1 MGIQIYQIRFIRS
14 MRVIGV
20 PILFMMSS
28 EFLFHYLFFPVSILS
43 LSYSKMSTPLAN
55 RKITLVQATAINMI
69 DMVGIGPFVVMPFVV
84 AQFSSGL
91 FIWAWIFGAFT
102 AFVDAMTWS
111 ELGAKYP
118 LAGGTYN
125 FHRIA
130 FGKKGGRLM
139 SFLFVWQTSI
149 QAPLVVASAA
159 IGFAQYLTYIVPLEA
174 GQQKMV
180 SGALVILVFLLL
192 YRKIETIGKIS
203 VIMGSIVV
211 LTIVW
216 IIISGL
222 IAQQHPVKFLP
233 TGEDS
238 FFSYALW
245 AAVGQAS
252 VKTVYAYLGYY
263 NVCHLGGEI
272 KNPGK
277 NIPRSIFISIFGI
290 TTLYLLMNISVM
302 GVIPWQSVNG
312 NDKYLV
318 STFMQLIYGQ
328 QAGIIITVL
337 ILCIAFSSLFAVVLG
352 YSRVPYAAA
361 VDGNFFKPFARL
373 HPTKNFPHISLLVLC
388 LLGFIFSLLFRLS
401 DVISSI
407 LAMRILVQFIGQAT
421 GVVLLRKRNWSSELP
436 FKMWL
441 YPLPVILS
449 IAIWIFLFLSTG
461 WFALWGSLIAIAGIF
476 IYFIKDR
483 YWDGKRSR
491 ESGVGSH

>member
-1 MGIQIYQIRFIRS
+1 
-14 MRVIGV
+14 
-20 PILFMMSS
+20 
-28 EFLFHYLFFPVSILS
+28 
-43 LSYSKMSTPLAN
+43 MSTALTN
-55 RKITLVQATAINMI
+55 RKINLLQATSINMI

-84 AQFSSGL
+84 AQFHSGL

-102 AFVDAMTWS
+102 ALVDAMTWS
-111 ELGAKYP
+111 ELGARYP

-130 FGKKGGRLM
+130 FGEKGGKLM

-149 QAPLVVASAA
+149 QGPLVIASAS
-159 IGFAQYLTYIVPLEA
+159 IGFAQYLTYLVPLDA
-174 GQQKMV
+174 WQQKAV
-180 SGALVILVFLLL
+180 SGGLVLLVFLLL

-222 IAQQHPVKFLP
+222 SNQQQSIQFLP
-233 TGEDS
+233 DGNES
-238 FFSYALW
+238 FFSYAFW
-245 AAVGQAS
+245 AAIGQAS

-272 KNPGK
+272 KDPGR

-290 TTLYLLMNISVM
+290 ATLYLLMNISVM
-302 GVIPWQSVNG
+302 SVMPWQAIDAN
-312 NDKYLV
+312 NKYLV
-318 STFMQLIYGQ
+318 SSFMERLYGST
-328 QAGIIITVL
+328 AGITVTVL

-361 VDGNFFKPFARL
+361 ADGNFFSVFGKL
-373 HPTKNFPHISLLVLC
+373 HPTKHFPHISLIILC
-388 LLGFIFSLLFRLS
+388 TVGFVFSLSFRLS

-407 LAMRILVQFIGQAT
+407 LAMRIIVQFIGQSV
-421 GVVLLRKRNWSSELP
+421 GLVLLRRKNGTAGLP

-441 YPLPVILS
+441 YPLPVMVS
-449 IAIWIFLFLSTG
+449 IAIWIFLFTSTG
-461 WFALWGSLIAIAGIF
+461 WFALWGSLIALA
-476 IYFIKDR
+476 
-483 YWDGKRSR
+483 
-491 ESGVGSH
+491 GVGVYFLVSPKREDGSRKTEDGSPKKVADD

>member
-1 MGIQIYQIRFIRS
+1 MFTGDKQYNILQRS
-14 MRVIGV
+14 GAYSLAN
-20 PILFMMSS
+20 PQWLFN
-28 EFLFHYLFFPVSILS
+28 HFPKNETLICKTISV
-43 LSYSKMSTPLAN
+43 LSYLQTLNKAALPTPQTN
-55 RKITLVQATAINMI
+55 RKINLLQATSINMI

-84 AQFSSGL
+84 AQFNSGL

-102 AFVDAMTWS
+102 AFMDAMTWS

-174 GQQKMV
+174 WQQKTV
-180 SGALVILVFLLL
+180 SGGLVILVFLLL

-203 VIMGSIVV
+203 MIMGSIVV

-216 IIISGL
+216 IIISGFMG
-222 IAQQHPVKFLP
+222 QQQEVKILP
-233 TGEDS
+233 AGDES
-238 FFSYALW
+238 FFSYAFW
-245 AAVGQAS
+245 AAIAHAS

-272 KNPGK
+272 KNPEK
-277 NIPRSIFISIFGI
+277 NIPRSIFISIIGI
-290 TTLYLLMNISVM
+290 STLYLLMNISVM
-302 GVIPWQSVNG
+302 GVIPWQSVKHD
-312 NDKYLV
+312 DKYLV
-318 STFMQLIYGQ
+318 STFMQLIYGNV
-328 QAGIIITVL
+328 AGVVVTVL

-361 VDGNFFKPFARL
+361 ADGNFFPVFAKL
-373 HPTKNFPHISLLVLC
+373 HPTKNFPYVSLMVLC
-388 LLGFIFSLLFRLS
+388 ALGFVFSLLFRLS

-407 LAMRILVQFIGQAT
+407 LAMRIIVQFIGQAV
-421 GVVLLRKRNWSSELP
+421 GVALLRKKMGTKDLP
-436 FKMWL
+436 FKMFL
-441 YPLPVILS
+441 FPLPIIIS
-449 IAIWIFLFLSTG
+449 IAIWIFLFSSTG
-461 WFALWGSLIAIAGIF
+461 WFALWGSLIAVAGAGVF
-476 IYFIKDR
+476 FLTNKE
-483 YWDGKRSR
+483 KS
-491 ESGVGSH
+491 SGHS